1 MSETLTPSKPASSS
15 PSRHVAIAVHAGSG
29 PSRTEQARTELA
41 EWMASFEALE
51 ERQEIRLELRDAGL
65 L

>member
-1 MSETLTPSKPASSS
+1 MPETLTPSKPAVAS
-15 PSRHVAIAVHAGSG
+15 PSRHVAIAVHTGSR
-29 PSRTEQARTELA
+29 PSRAEQARIELA